1 MFIMIKFIAGTTL
14 IIQKTQP
21 TVSSFLSHLHA
32 VEGFTGGGEPYLN
45 SYTKIPSHLRY
56 GST

>member
-32 VEGFTGGGEPYLN
+32 VEGFTGGGEPYL
-45 SYTKIPSHLRY
+45 TPIQKFQVI
-56 GST
+56 